1 MKGESDGV
9 TGESM
14 TDIESKRSDNA
25 KGKYGLESGYIAG
38 IAGHTRYVQQFQV
51 LIFVSNA
58 VSVKILA
65 ECKKIPEKN
74 KKITALGS
82 VYVYLS

>member
-1 MKGESDGV
+1 MLIDHLKLYITSIHPRFQQI
-9 TGESM
+9 
-14 TDIESKRSDNA
+14 TDKI
-25 KGKYGLESGYIAG
+25 L
-38 IAGHTRYVQQFQV
+38 VQSFDDLKSWLLWSY